1 MSFDVP
7 PESPPAVPP
16 ATGDHAGRSCLALLG
31 GSFDPVHN
39 GHVALG
45 EYFVDLFAPDVLRII
60 PAGNPWQKHGLQAAA
75 SDRVE
80 MVRRAF
86 DRQAVPV
93 VIDYQEIERA
103 GATYTID
110 TLRAIRAEVGPQA
123 CLLFLMGA
131 DQLLQL
137 DTWQGWRQLFDYAHL
152 CAASRPGFA
161 VDAAQVPA
169 QVAAE
174 FSRRRGTRDQLRA
187 TSHGLSYLASNL
199 AVDISS
205 TTIRAALHGGERP
218 ESLLPATV
226 LDYIQQHHLYQ
237 S

>member
-1 MSFDVP
+1 M
-7 PESPPAVPP
+7 PEPSRPQ
-16 ATGDHAGRSCLALLG
+16 HRYCLALLG

-39 GHVALG
+39 GHVALA
-45 EYFVDLFAPDVLRII
+45 EYFVELFAPDLLRII
-60 PAGNPWQKHGLQAAA
+60 PAGNPWQKHGLQASAP
-75 SDRVE
+75 DRVE

-86 DRQAVPV
+86 GRQAVPV
-93 VIDYQEIERA
+93 AIDYQEIERS

-110 TLRAIRAEVGPQA
+110 TLRAVRAEVGPDV

-131 DQLLQL
+131 DQLQQL
-137 DTWQGWRQLFDYAHL
+137 NTWQGWRELFDYAHL

-169 QVAAE
+169 EVAKE
-174 FSRRRGTRDQLRA
+174 FMRRRGTLEQIHA
-187 TSHGLSYLASNL
+187 APHGCAYLASNL

-205 TTIRAALHGGERP
+205 TAIRAALHRGERP
-218 ESLLPATV
+218 ASLVPDGV